1 MVTQINAVSRPNC
14 PQCLYAANACLCA
27 KLRRMSTEVE
37 VIVLQDPTEVNHA
50 KNSVKLMRS
59 VLPNLQVVV
68 GETAADFSALREQL
82 ASTNKAIFLLYPS
95 EQSQSLSAQT
105 TSDNVILLLL
115 DGTWRKAYKLLQL
128 NPWLLDYPAV
138 HLDLTEAS
146 HYTIRKA
153 KREDSLSTLEA
164 TAMAIKAV
172 EPSTDVAPLTDAL
185 AALVEQRLQAM
196 PASVRAR
203 YKGSK

>member
-1 MVTQINAVSRPNC
+1 MSRPNC

-196 PASVRAR
+196 PALVRAR

>member
-1 MVTQINAVSRPNC
+1 MSRPNC

-105 TSDNVILLLL
+105 TSDKVILLLL

>member
-1 MVTQINAVSRPNC
+1 
-14 PQCLYAANACLCA
+14 
-27 KLRRMSTEVE
+27 MSTEVE

-196 PASVRAR
+196 PALVRAR

>member
-1 MVTQINAVSRPNC
+1 MSRPNC

-95 EQSQSLSAQT
+95 EQSQSLSTQT